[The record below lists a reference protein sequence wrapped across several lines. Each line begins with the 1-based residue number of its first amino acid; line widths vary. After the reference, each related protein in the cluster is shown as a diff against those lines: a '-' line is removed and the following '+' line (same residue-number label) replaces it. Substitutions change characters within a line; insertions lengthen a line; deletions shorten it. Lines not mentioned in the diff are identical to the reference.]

1 MEFTIDSFAR
11 EIQPIMAQ
19 AYGADV
25 DAAKIDELIEYVRVL
40 SSPGC
45 SWGVLDILTI
55 GGKIWAEFGGLDKAS
70 EVTSVLCEVF
80 PSIPVDRYQDVE
92 YED

>member
-1 MEFTIDSFAR
+1 MSGCCLAL
-11 EIQPIMAQ
+11 
-19 AYGADV
+19 GA
-25 DAAKIDELIEYVRVL
+25 
-40 SSPGC
+40 PGV
-45 SWGVLDILTI
+45 SLDILTI